1 MPYNGMS
8 GGGIRRA
15 HVPGEPSDMASY
27 NESFSTLHRIHKQM
41 GDLQDRLQRGPKQIR
56 VVETN
61 VKNCEAEVAQAKET
75 YKQARLASDEKQ
87 LQLKSREARLKD
99 LQGKLNTAQNNKEF
113 QLLKEQMAADVQA
126 NSVLSDEILE
136 ALERLDVL
144 QANIKTAEANLAKTK
159 EDMAKVRKRVDD
171 QQQGL
176 ESELARVQ
184 AELRAEEDKL
194 DGDFKPSYQRL
205 AKALGADCLAPVEGE
220 CCGGCSQTL
229 QPQTLNLLGLDKPTF
244 CKSCGR
250 LMYLPQ

>member
-1 MPYNGMS
+1 MSRLPFALREFAKMPS
-8 GGGIRRA
+8 F
-15 HVPGEPSDMASY
+15 
-27 NESFSTLHRIHKQM
+27 NETFTTLHRIHRQL
-41 GDLQDRLQRGPKQIR
+41 GDLQDRLQRGPRQIR
-56 VVETN
+56 VVEGN

-75 YKQARLASDEKQ
+75 FKQARLASDEKQ

-99 LQGKLNTAQNNKEF
+99 LQGKLNTANNNKEY
-113 QLLKEQMAADVQA
+113 QLLKDQMAADEQA

-144 QANIKTAEANLAKTK
+144 QAEIKTAEANLAKTK
-159 EDMAKVRKRVDD
+159 EEAAKVRKRVDD

-176 ESELARVQ
+176 ESELARVS

-205 AKALGADCLAPVEGE
+205 AKALGADCLAMVEGE
-220 CCGGCSQTL
+220 CCGGCSQVLT
-229 QPQTLNLLGLDKPTF
+229 PQTMNLLGLDQPTF

-250 LMYLPQ
+250 LLYLPQ